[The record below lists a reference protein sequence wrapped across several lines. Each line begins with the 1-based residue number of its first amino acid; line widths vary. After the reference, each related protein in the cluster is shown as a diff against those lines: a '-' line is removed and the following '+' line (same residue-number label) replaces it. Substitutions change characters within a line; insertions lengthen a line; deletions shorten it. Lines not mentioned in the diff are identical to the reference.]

1 MSKKSKQGGFMKG
14 ITIPKKIMTITGL
27 VGFILLLIVF
37 GIYAT
42 TSLFTWYMKIL
53 LGLSI
58 AGILTFWILS
68 AMASRMTR
76 YSSNV
81 AIAILLALIIMVL
94 LNFVSARNFRRI
106 DTTENKTFSLSEQ
119 TIKVLKN
126 LSKDINIT
134 AFYTENHYRRRVA
147 HDILNEYAQKTNK
160 IRVTYIDPASKP
172 GIASTYQI
180 KSDGTVVFELGDRKE
195 NVVSYQ
201 NEEQDFT
208 SAILKLTSDKQKKI
222 YFLDGH
228 GEKDIDGYDQ
238 EDYSNLKKKI
248 EADNYQVER
257 LILARQTSVPE
268 DCSVLVIAGPKN
280 PLLAQE
286 ENAII
291 EYLNKGGKAI
301 IMVDPY
307 PSPSL
312 SNILNKWGIDIHE
325 DIVLDGFGQTMFG
338 DPSVP
343 VTVKYEYHIITNPIS
358 RMMTFFPMAR
368 SISAKKDKDKNLEVV
383 ELVKTSNDSWGE
395 TDLESLLSRR
405 KVERNEGQDH
415 IGPVSIAVAVTKKVK
430 DKEKRVLVVFGDS
443 DFVSNNYLEQ
453 GNPNLFMNSLNWLT
467 EDEELISIRPKDTE
481 QMAMVQ
487 KLTGKEL
494 RFVTLFSIFAVPII
508 LLIIGGRVWWKR
520 R

>member
-1 MSKKSKQGGFMKG
+1 MKV
-14 ITIPKKIMTITGL
+14 INIPKKIMTIIGL
-27 VGFILLLIVF
+27 AGFGLLLIVF
-37 GIYAT
+37 GIYAA
-42 TSLFTWYMKIL
+42 TSLFTWYMKAL

-58 AGILTFWILS
+58 AGILAFWILS

-76 YSSNV
+76 YSSNS
-81 AIAILLALIIMVL
+81 AMAILLALIIMVL
-94 LNFVSARNFRRI
+94 LNFVSARHFRRI

-119 TIKVLKN
+119 TIKVLKS
-126 LSKDINIT
+126 LTKDINIT
-134 AFYTENHYRRRVA
+134 AFYTENHYRRRIA

-172 GIASTYQI
+172 GIASAYQI

-208 SAILKLTSDKQKKI
+208 SAILKLMSDKQKKI

-248 EADNYQVER
+248 EADNYQVEK
-257 LILARQTSVPE
+257 LVLARQTAVPE

-280 PLLAQE
+280 PLLPQE
-286 ENAII
+286 ESAIMD
-291 EYLNKGGKAI
+291 YLNKGGKAI
-301 IMVDPY
+301 IMVDPT
-307 PSPSL
+307 PSHSL

-343 VTVKYEYHIITNPIS
+343 VTIKYEYHIITNPIS

-368 SISAKKDKDKNLEVV
+368 SLSAKKEKNENLEVV

-405 KVERNEGQDH
+405 RIDRKEGQDH
-415 IGPVSIAVAVTKKVK
+415 IGPVSIAAAVTQKSK
-430 DKEKRVLVVFGDS
+430 DKERRVLVAFGDS

-453 GNPNLFMNSLNWLT
+453 GNPNLFMNSLNWLA
-467 EDEELISIRPKDTE
+467 EDEELISIRPKDSE

-494 RFVTLFSIFAVPII
+494 RFVTLFSIFTVPII

>member
-1 MSKKSKQGGFMKG
+1 MKG
-14 ITIPKKIMTITGL
+14 INIPKKIMTILGL
-27 VGFILLLIVF
+27 AGFILLLLVF
-37 GIYAT
+37 GIYAV
-42 TSLFTWYMKIL
+42 TSMFQWYMKVL
-53 LGLSI
+53 LGLGI
-58 AGILTFWILS
+58 VGILAFWILS

-81 AIAILLALIIMVL
+81 AMAILLALVIMVL
-94 LNFVSARNFRRI
+94 LNFLSARHFSRI
-106 DTTENKTFSLSEQ
+106 DTTESKTFSLSEQ
-119 TIKVLKN
+119 TLKVINN
-126 LSKDINIT
+126 LTKDINVT
-134 AFYTENHYRRRVA
+134 AFYTENHYRRRIA
-147 HDILNEYAQKTNK
+147 QDILNEYAQKSNK

-172 GIASTYQI
+172 GLASAYQI
-180 KSDGTVVFELGDRKE
+180 KSDGTVIFELGDKKE
-195 NVVSYQ
+195 SVVSYQ

-238 EDYSNLKKKI
+238 EDYSNLKKRI
-248 EADNYQVER
+248 EAENYLVEKFV
-257 LILARQTSVPE
+257 LARQTSVPE

-280 PLLAQE
+280 PLLPQE

-291 EYLNKGGKAI
+291 EYLNRGGKAI
-301 IMVDPY
+301 IMVDPS

-312 SNILNKWGIDIHE
+312 SNILNRWGVDIHE

-343 VTVKYEYHIITNPIS
+343 VTIKYEYHLITNPIS

-368 SISAKKDKDKNLEVV
+368 SISAKKDKSENLEVV

-405 KVERNEGQDH
+405 RVERNEGQDH
-415 IGPVSIAVAVTKKVK
+415 IGPVSIAVAVTQKSK
-430 DKEKRVLVVFGDS
+430 DKERRVLVAFGDS

-453 GNPNLFMNSLNWLT
+453 GNPNLFMNSLNWLA

-487 KLTGKEL
+487 KLTGREL
-494 RFVTLFSIFAVPII
+494 RFVTLVSIFAVPII